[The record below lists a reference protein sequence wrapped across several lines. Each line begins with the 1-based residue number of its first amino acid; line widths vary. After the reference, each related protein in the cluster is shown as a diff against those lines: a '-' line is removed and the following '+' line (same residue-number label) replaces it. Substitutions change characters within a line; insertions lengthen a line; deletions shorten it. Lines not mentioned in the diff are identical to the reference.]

1 MNLLLLLLLGMLLLL
16 LRRRRRRLR
25 LLALRAPPAHHDC
38 LWVSNLDQRPHAALH
53 HRGPDLPQPAVSQ
66 LPAQAQC
73 LDSGGKQM
81 EGRVR

>member
-1 MNLLLLLLLGMLLLL
+1 MNLLLLLLLLGMLLLL
-16 LRRRRRRLR
+16 LRRLR
-25 LLALRAPPAHHDC
+25 LLALRAPSAHHYC

-66 LPAQAQC
+66 LPAQAQW

-81 EGRVR
+81 VGRVR